1 MVDKMATKRLLLILS
16 VVVPLIGLQKP
27 AQANE
32 SQTKPVNYTESQT
45 KTVAENTLRRQ
56 YWSLSVDEWT
66 RYKSLMQG
74 IRGSISPATLS
85 PIEVLGTHARTDQE
99 RRQYAEIWARMRHDD
114 AERILAFQQA
124 YAEAVQ
130 TLYPNEPLID
140 LARLK
145 SNTLAKPALVPGE
158 RLLVFLKIK
167 HCPAC
172 ETLVQ
177 RLLQQPAF
185 KTRQI
190 DLYFVDTQPQRD
202 DGFIQQWAKQQQL
215 DSARLKQGLIT
226 LNHDQGNYFKVTQQL
241 VGTMPQVF
249 KLSGQTLEAIRL

>member
-1 MVDKMATKRLLLILS
+1 MATKRLLLILS

-27 AQANE
+27 VQATE
-32 SQTKPVNYTESQT
+32 SQTKPVNYTESQAQS
-45 KTVAENTLRRQ
+45 VAEDTLRRQ
-56 YWSLSVDEWT
+56 NWSLSVDEWS
-66 RYKSLMQG
+66 RYKTLMQG
-74 IRGSISPATLS
+74 IRGSISPANIS

-124 YAEAVQ
+124 YAEAFQ
-130 TLYPNEPLID
+130 TLYPNEPLIH
-140 LARLK
+140 LARLRPHATPK
-145 SNTLAKPALVPGE
+145 QTLAPGE
-158 RLLVFLKIK
+158 RLLVFLQIK

-172 ETLVQ
+172 ENLVQ

-249 KLSGQTLEAIRL
+249 KLSGKTLEAIRL